1 VRQLVN
7 IREIREDDAATFLN
21 LLVRVDEETEFML
34 LEAGERQIT
43 VEDQRQ
49 RIKTILS
56 RDNQTILVAE
66 NDHDLIGYL
75 AVIGGDFK
83 RNRHRAY
90 IVIGILQAFTDQKIG
105 TKLFRKLEEWTR
117 HHAVHRLELT
127 VMAHNERAISLY
139 KKMGFE
145 IEGTKKHSL
154 LISGSYVD
162 EYYMAKLIP

>member
-1 VRQLVN
+1 MVN
-7 IREIREDDAATFLN
+7 FREIREDDAASFRN
-21 LLVRVDEETEFML
+21 LLTRVDEETQFML

-49 RIKTILS
+49 RIKRILS

-66 NDHDLIGYL
+66 NDNDLIGYL
-75 AVIGGDFK
+75 ASIGGDFK
-83 RNRHRAY
+83 RNRHRAH
-90 IVIGILQAFTDQKIG
+90 IVIGILQAFIDQKIG
-105 TKLFRKLEEWTR
+105 TKLFMELEKWTR
-117 HHAVHRLELT
+117 HHAIHRLELT
-127 VMAHNERAISLY
+127 VMAHNERAIRLY

-162 EYYMAKLIP
+162 EYHMAKLIL

>member
-1 VRQLVN
+1 MVN
-7 IREIREDDAATFLN
+7 IREIREDDAASFRN
-21 LLVRVDEETEFML
+21 LLTRVDEETQFML
-34 LEAGERQIT
+34 LEPGERQIT

-56 RDNQTILVAE
+56 KNNQIIFVAE
-66 NDHDLIGYL
+66 NDNDLIGYL
-75 AVIGGDFK
+75 AAIGGDFK

-90 IVIGILQAFTDQKIG
+90 IVIGILQAFIDQKIG
-105 TKLFRKLEEWTR
+105 TKLFTELEKWTR

-127 VMAHNERAISLY
+127 VMVHNERAIRLY

-162 EYYMAKLIP
+162 EYYMAKLIL

>member
-1 VRQLVN
+1 LVT
-7 IREIREDDAATFLN
+7 IREIREDDAATLLN
-21 LLVRVDEETEFML
+21 LLTRVDEETQFML
-34 LEAGERQIT
+34 LEAGERQTT

-49 RIKTILS
+49 TIKTILS

-66 NDHDLIGYL
+66 NDDNLIGYL
-75 AVIGGDFK
+75 AAIGGDFK

-90 IVIGILQAFTDQKIG
+90 IVIGILKAFIDQKIG
-105 TKLFRKLEEWTR
+105 TRLFTELDKWTR

-127 VMAHNERAISLY
+127 VMAHNERAIRLY

-162 EYYMAKLIP
+162 EYHMAKLIL

>member
-1 VRQLVN
+1 MVN
-7 IREIREDDAATFLN
+7 IREIREDDAASFRN
-21 LLVRVDEETEFML
+21 LLTRVDEETQFML
-34 LEAGERQIT
+34 LEPGERQIT

-66 NDHDLIGYL
+66 NDNDLIGYL
-75 AVIGGDFK
+75 AAIGGDFK
-83 RNRHRAY
+83 RNRHRVH
-90 IVIGILQAFTDQKIG
+90 IVIDILQAFIGQKIG
-105 TKLFRKLEEWTR
+105 TKLFTELEKWTR

-127 VMAHNERAISLY
+127 VMVHNERAIRLY

-154 LISGSYVD
+154 VISGSYVD
-162 EYYMAKLIP
+162 EYYMAKLIL